1 MKTFLGIVIMALLSS
16 NAYSECATE
25 MGTETVADQYKIDTA
40 VPSHLKG
47 KVYLVCDA
55 DGKNCESPV
64 SSAKFKLVPRK
75 QQFIT
80 QKTVQTDRV
89 TCQSVAAAKKL
100 KNRVSGIVGEG
111 PNSGFDVSNYGNS
124 TTVQNKI
131 GVVGGVQYQRDTG
144 LTVLGMP
151 VHAGVQV
158 QSNPSVLLDAGVSF

>member
-1 MKTFLGIVIMALLSS
+1 MKTFLGITIMALLSFQVH
-16 NAYSECATE
+16 AECATE
-25 MGTETVADQYKIDTA
+25 MGSETVAGQYKIDTA

-55 DGKNCESPV
+55 NGTNCEYPV

-89 TCQSVAAAKKL
+89 TCQSVTVKKL

-124 TTVQNKI
+124 TTVQNRI

-158 QSNPSVLLDAGVSF
+158 QSNPSVLGDIGVSF